1 VGEGKT
7 IGGGIKLAVGDVEP
21 SSGVG
26 NADGDGV
33 EVVGDGEQAIM
44 TNDIQSR
51 TTCLFG
57 WTILASFELSELNR
71 SIPGVTLVARFM

>member
-1 VGEGKT
+1 MGEGKT
-7 IGGGIKLAVGDVEP
+7 VGGSIELAVGDAEP

-33 EVVGDGEQAIM
+33 EVIGDGEQAIM
-44 TNDIQSR
+44 TNDKQSR
-51 TTCLFG
+51 TTCLIG

-71 SIPGVTLVARFM
+71 SIPGVTLVARLL